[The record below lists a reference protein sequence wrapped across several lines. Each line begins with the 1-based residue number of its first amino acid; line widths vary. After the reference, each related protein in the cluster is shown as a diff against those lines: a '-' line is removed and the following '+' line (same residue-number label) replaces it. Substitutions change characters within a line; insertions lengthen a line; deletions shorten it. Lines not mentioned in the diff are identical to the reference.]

1 MGCDGPVPLLTP
13 SRSSDRARRIGVEIA
28 RTFRPEDAVARA
40 LTAAS
45 MSLTVANGMFY
56 AVSALLFTR
65 SMGIDSITVGVGLTV
80 AGAVGVLASLGAG
93 FLADRVGAL
102 RLLIVCV
109 LVQGIALAS
118 FAVADGVVA
127 FVAIAC
133 LATGTRQAGGSA
145 RSALVARSFTG
156 PTRVEMRARL
166 HVVVNVGIG
175 LGTCVAAVALLLD
188 TDVAYR
194 VSVLVV
200 GLLAA
205 SGAAPL
211 VRLAR
216 RPEPVGAG
224 APPVAAPEPDGPVD
238 PLDPAYRDG
247 TDGALGAAPVTE
259 TRSTLSPSRGRS
271 PFRDPQYLAMVGL
284 TSVFGVHFGMQTVGL
299 PLWIAGHT
307 EAPTVMISG
316 LLLLNTV
323 LVALFQVRFS
333 RGATSVPSA
342 ARTMTRACVVLAL
355 ACGLYGAAAAG
366 NALLAVVLLILAALV
381 HAAAELWGEAGSW
394 TLSFDLADERTAGA
408 YQGVSQ
414 MGQSVAMMVAPL
426 LVTATAIAHGIAGWG
441 ALAALFLLVAL
452 GFVVG
457 GRRWR
462 APTL

>member
-1 MGCDGPVPLLTP
+1 MPLLTGP
-13 SRSSDRARRIGVEIA
+13 AAARARRIGDELT
-28 RTFRPEDAVARA
+28 RTFRPANPVARA

-65 SMGIDSITVGVGLTV
+65 AMGIDPVTVGVGLTV
-80 AGAVGVLASLGAG
+80 AGAVGVLTSLGAG

-102 RLLIVCV
+102 RLLVVCV
-109 LVQGIALAS
+109 LAQGLSLAS

-127 FVAIAC
+127 FVVIAC
-133 LATGTRQAGGSA
+133 LATGSRQAGASA

-156 PTRVEMRARL
+156 PGRVEMRARL

-175 LGTCVAAVALLLD
+175 VGTCVAAAALLVD
-188 TDVAYR
+188 TTAAYR

-205 SGAAPL
+205 CGAVPL

-216 RPEPVGAG
+216 RPELPREDASSSVPAAGGAG
-224 APPVAAPEPDGPVD
+224 ADRPSVTVGPPVGSGPDAAAEK
-238 PLDPAYRDG
+238 
-247 TDGALGAAPVTE
+247 
-259 TRSTLSPSRGRS
+259 GRS
-271 PFRDPQYLAMVGL
+271 PFRDPDYLVMVGL
-284 TSVFGVHFGMQTVGL
+284 TSVFGVHFGLQTVGL

-307 EAPTVMISG
+307 QAPTVLISG

-333 RGATSVPSA
+333 RGARTVAGAS
-342 ARTMTRACVVLAL
+342 RTMTRACVVLAL
-355 ACGLYGAAAAG
+355 ACGLYAAAAVG
-366 NALLAVVLLILAALV
+366 NVVLAVLLLLLAGVV

-414 MGQSVAMMVAPL
+414 MGHAVAMMLAPL
-426 LVTATAIAHGIAGWG
+426 LVTATAIAHGTTGWAVLAGI
-441 ALAALFLLVAL
+441 FLLVGL
-452 GFVVG
+452 GFVLG
-457 GRRWR
+457 GRRWSP
-462 APTL
+462 APA

>member
-1 MGCDGPVPLLTP
+1 
-13 SRSSDRARRIGVEIA
+13 
-28 RTFRPEDAVARA
+28 
-40 LTAAS
+40 

-65 SMGIDSITVGVGLTV
+65 SMGIDAITVGIGLTV

-93 FLADRVGAL
+93 FLADKVGAL

-109 LVQGIALAS
+109 LTQGLALAS
-118 FAVADGVVA
+118 FAIADGVVA

-133 LATGTRQAGGSA
+133 LATGTRQAGASA

-156 PTRVEMRARL
+156 PSRVEMRARL

-175 LGTCVAAVALLLD
+175 VGTCVAAIALLVD
-188 TDVAYR
+188 TNVAYR
-194 VSVLVV
+194 TSVLVV

-205 SGAAPL
+205 GGALPL

-216 RPEPVGAG
+216 RPAVVDVGSETSRRSDDEAASEPVV
-224 APPVAAPEPDGPVD
+224 PSPE
-238 PLDPAYRDG
+238 
-247 TDGALGAAPVTE
+247 
-259 TRSTLSPSRGRS
+259 TLPGRGRS
-271 PFRDPQYLAMVGL
+271 PFRDPDYLAMVGL
-284 TSVFGVHFGMQTVGL
+284 TSIFGVHFGLQTVGL

-307 EAPTVMISG
+307 DAPAVMISG

-333 RGATSVPSA
+333 RGATSVAGA
-342 ARTMTRACVVLAL
+342 ARTMTRACAVLAL
-355 ACGLYGAAAAG
+355 ACGLYGAAAVG
-366 NALLAVVLLILAALV
+366 NVVLAIVLLVAAGAV

-394 TLSFDLADERTAGA
+394 TLSFDMADERTAGA

-414 MGQSVAMMVAPL
+414 MGHAVAMMVAPL
-426 LVTATAIAHGIAGWG
+426 LVTATAIAHGTAGWG
-441 ALAALFLLVAL
+441 VLAGVFLLVGL

-457 GRRWR
+457 GRRWS
-462 APTL
+462 ATTA

>member
-1 MGCDGPVPLLTP
+1 
-13 SRSSDRARRIGVEIA
+13 
-28 RTFRPEDAVARA
+28 
-40 LTAAS
+40 

-65 SMGIDSITVGVGLTV
+65 SMGIDPITVGVGLTV

-118 FAVADGVVA
+118 FALADGVVA
-127 FVAIAC
+127 FVGIAC

-145 RSALVARSFTG
+145 RSALVARSFSG
-156 PTRVEMRARL
+156 PTRIEMRARL

-175 LGTCVAAVALLLD
+175 IGTCVAAVALLLD
-188 TDVAYR
+188 TDAGYR

-205 SGAAPL
+205 TGAAPL

-216 RPEPVGAG
+216 RPVSTADGVPRT
-224 APPVAAPEPDGPVD
+224 AALEAAGPVD

-247 TDGALGAAPVTE
+247 TDGALGRAPVAATAA
-259 TRSTLSPSRGRS
+259 TPTTLSPPPASRGRS

-307 EAPTVMISG
+307 QAPTVMISG

-342 ARTMTRACVVLAL
+342 ARTMTRACVVLAV
-355 ACGLYGAAAAG
+355 ACGLYGAAATG
-366 NALLAVVLLILAALV
+366 NALLAVVLLVLAALV

-394 TLSFDLADERTAGA
+394 TLSFDMADERTAGA

-457 GRRWR
+457 GRRWH
-462 APTL
+462 APTS